1 MSTHEPDFVASAAQA
16 PPAPQPPAA
25 PATPAVEVAPPSR
38 YKNPALAAFLS
49 LFPGIGNLY
58 NGLYMRGLAF
68 FLICAS
74 MVFLVAEEPGPLFG
88 MAIPFFWIFNM
99 VDAYRQATLINHG
112 YGTDLGVDE
121 PPKLASAS
129 QGGMMVGVILFLI
142 GTVALLEQLNLRI
155 NLDWL
160 VDLWPI
166 FLMAIGGW
174 LIFDTMR
181 DKARKAAEADEAE
194 I

>member
-1 MSTHEPDFVASAAQA
+1 MSTHESDFVASAAQA
-16 PPAPQPPAA
+16 PPPPQPAAAPLAQPAA
-25 PATPAVEVAPPSR
+25 ASR
-38 YKNPALAAFLS
+38 HKNPTLAAFLS
-49 LFPGIGNLY
+49 IFPGVGNLY

-68 FLICAS
+68 FLVCAS
-74 MVFLVAEEPGPLFG
+74 LIFLVAEEPGPLFG

-99 VDAYRQATLINHG
+99 VDAYRQATFLNHG

-121 PPKLASAS
+121 PPKLASAG
-129 QGGMMVGVILFLI
+129 QGGMMVGIILFLI
-142 GTVALLEQLNLRI
+142 GGIALLEQFNVRI

>member
-1 MSTHEPDFVASAAQA
+1 MTTIEPENMTPTPPP
-16 PPAPQPPAA
+16 PPAPPEPVS
-25 PATPAVEVAPPSR
+25 TDSVSR
-38 YKNPALAAFLS
+38 KNPIMAAILS

-68 FLICAS
+68 FLICVS
-74 MVFLVAEEPGPLFG
+74 MIFLTVEHPGPLFG

-112 YGTDLGVDE
+112 YGQDLGIDE
-121 PPKLASAS
+121 PPKLAGAG
-129 QGGMMVGVILFLI
+129 QGGLMVGIILFLI
-142 GTVALLEQLNLRI
+142 GGIALLEQLNVRI
-155 NLDWL
+155 DLDWL
-160 VDLWPI
+160 IDLWPL

-174 LIFDTMR
+174 LIFDTVR
-181 DKARKAAEADEAE
+181 DKMKAKEENEAHTE